1 MDRPM
6 ISSPILRDPTDVS
19 KSRIRFITFP
29 SCVSKT
35 LQLNQS
41 DRPGKNTSCRRTR
54 FPINVTKRQQ
64 GSSHCTVKTKR
75 TGEHKSN
82 FTSRAVNRRF
92 SHRAVIPHTPCA
104 DSPCQSWRI
113 SPPLLRLRDSATAR
127 ALLVRTVMSLVASS
141 PRQAQTTAV
150 SHEPPS
156 KDMHVVIL
164 MSSASW

>member
-19 KSRIRFITFP
+19 KSRIRFITSP
-29 SCVSKT
+29 SRIIKI
-35 LQLNQS
+35 LQPTHS
-41 DRPGKNTSCRRTR
+41 DQPGKDTSCRRTR
-54 FPINVTKRQQ
+54 FPIDITKRQQ
-64 GSSHCTVKTKR
+64 GPSHCTVKTKR

-82 FTSRAVNRRF
+82 FTSRAVNRCF
-92 SHRAVIPHTPCA
+92 SHKVVIPHTPCA
-104 DSPCQSWRI
+104 ETPCQSRR
-113 SPPLLRLRDSATAR
+113 SSAPLLRLSDSVTAR

-141 PRQAQTTAV
+141 PRQTQTTAV

-156 KDMHVVIL
+156 KDIHAVIL

>member
-19 KSRIRFITFP
+19 KSRIRFIIFP
-29 SCVSKT
+29 SCISKI

-54 FPINVTKRQQ
+54 FPIDVTKRQQ
-64 GSSHCTVKTKR
+64 GSSHCAVKTKR
-75 TGEHKSN
+75 TGEHKSI

-92 SHRAVIPHTPCA
+92 SHRAVIPRTSCA
-104 DSPCQSWRI
+104 NTPCQSWRS
-113 SPPLLRLRDSATAR
+113 SPPLLCLRDSATAR
-127 ALLVRTVMSLVASS
+127 ALLVRTAMSLVASS
-141 PRQAQTTAV
+141 PRQAQTAPF

-156 KDMHVVIL
+156 KDIHAVIL

>member
-19 KSRIRFITFP
+19 KSRIRFIIFP
-29 SCVSKT
+29 SCISKI

-41 DRPGKNTSCRRTR
+41 DRPGKDTSCRRNR
-54 FPINVTKRQQ
+54 FPIDVTKRQQ
-64 GSSHCTVKTKR
+64 GSSHCAVKTKR

-92 SHRAVIPHTPCA
+92 SHKVVIPHTPCA
-104 DSPCQSWRI
+104 ETPCQSWR
-113 SPPLLRLRDSATAR
+113 SSAPLLCLRDSITAR

-156 KDMHVVIL
+156 KDMHAVIL

>member
-29 SCVSKT
+29 SRIIKI

-41 DRPGKNTSCRRTR
+41 DRPGKDTSYRRTC
-54 FPINVTKRQQ
+54 FPIDITKRQQ
-64 GSSHCTVKTKR
+64 RSSHCTVKTKR
-75 TGEHKSN
+75 TGEYKSN

-92 SHRAVIPHTPCA
+92 SHRAVIPRTSCA
-104 DSPCQSWRI
+104 EPPRQSRR
-113 SPPLLRLRDSATAR
+113 SSAPLLCLRDSITAR
-127 ALLVRTVMSLVASS
+127 ALLVRTVMSLVTSS

-156 KDMHVVIL
+156 KDIHAVIL

>member
-19 KSRIRFITFP
+19 KSRIRFIIFP
-29 SCVSKT
+29 SCVSKI
-35 LQLNQS
+35 LQPNHS
-41 DRPGKNTSCRRTR
+41 DQPSKDTSHRQTC
-54 FPINVTKRQQ
+54 FPVDVTKRQQ
-64 GSSHCTVKTKR
+64 GSSHCAVKTKR

-92 SHRAVIPHTPCA
+92 SHKVVIPHTPCA
-104 DSPCQSWRI
+104 EPPCQSWR
-113 SPPLLRLRDSATAR
+113 SSAPLLCLRDSITAR

-156 KDMHVVIL
+156 KDMHAVIL

>member
-19 KSRIRFITFP
+19 KSRIRFIISP
-29 SCVSKT
+29 SCVSKI
-35 LQLNQS
+35 LQPNHS
-41 DRPGKNTSCRRTR
+41 DRPSKDTSYRQTR
-54 FPINVTKRQQ
+54 FPVDITKRQR
-64 GSSHCTVKTKR
+64 GSSHCTLKTKC
-75 TGEHKSN
+75 TGEHKSD
-82 FTSRAVNRRF
+82 FTSRAANRRC
-92 SHRAVIPHTPCA
+92 SHKAVIPHTPCA
-104 DSPCQSWRI
+104 ETPCQSRR
-113 SPPLLRLRDSATAR
+113 SSTPLLRPRASVTAR

-156 KDMHVVIL
+156 KDMHAVIL

>member
-19 KSRIRFITFP
+19 KSRIRFIIFP
-29 SCVSKT
+29 SCVSKI

-41 DRPGKNTSCRRTR
+41 DRPGKDTSYRRTR
-54 FPINVTKRQQ
+54 FPIDITKRQQ
-64 GSSHCTVKTKR
+64 RSSHCTVKTKR

-82 FTSRAVNRRF
+82 FTSRAVYRRF
-92 SHRAVIPHTPCA
+92 SHKVVIPHTPCA
-104 DSPCQSWRI
+104 EPPCQSWRI
-113 SPPLLRLRDSATAR
+113 SPPLLCLRDSVTAR
-127 ALLVRTVMSLVASS
+127 ALLVRTVMSLVARRI
-141 PRQAQTTAV
+141 RQTQTAPF

-156 KDMHVVIL
+156 KDIHAVIL

>member
-29 SCVSKT
+29 SRTIKI

-41 DRPGKNTSCRRTR
+41 DRLGKNTSCRRTR
-54 FPINVTKRQQ
+54 FPINVTRRQQ

-75 TGEHKSN
+75 TGDYKSN

-92 SHRAVIPHTPCA
+92 SHRAVIPRTSCA
-104 DSPCQSWRI
+104 DTPCQSWRI

-127 ALLVRTVMSLVASS
+127 ALLVRTVMSLVTSS

-156 KDMHVVIL
+156 KDIHAVIL

>member
-29 SCVSKT
+29 SRIIKI

-41 DRPGKNTSCRRTR
+41 DRPGKDTSHRRTR
-54 FPINVTKRQQ
+54 FPIDITKRQQ
-64 GSSHCTVKTKR
+64 RSSHCTVKTKR
-75 TGEHKSN
+75 TGDYKSN

-92 SHRAVIPHTPCA
+92 SHRAVIPRTSCA
-104 DSPCQSWRI
+104 DTPCQSWRI
-113 SPPLLRLRDSATAR
+113 SPPLLRLRDSITAR
-127 ALLVRTVMSLVASS
+127 ALLVRTVMSLVTSS

-156 KDMHVVIL
+156 KDMHAVIL

>member
-29 SCVSKT
+29 SRIIKI

-41 DRPGKNTSCRRTR
+41 DRPGKDTSHRRTR
-54 FPINVTKRQQ
+54 FPIDITKRQQ
-64 GSSHCTVKTKR
+64 RSSHCTVKTKR
-75 TGEHKSN
+75 TGDYKSN

-92 SHRAVIPHTPCA
+92 SHRAVIPRTSCA
-104 DSPCQSWRI
+104 DTPCQSWRI
-113 SPPLLRLRDSATAR
+113 SPPLLCLRHSITAR

-156 KDMHVVIL
+156 KDMHAVIL

>member
-1 MDRPM
+1 MDRRM

-41 DRPGKNTSCRRTR
+41 DRPGKDTSCRRNR
-54 FPINVTKRQQ
+54 FPIDVTKRQQ
-64 GSSHCTVKTKR
+64 GSSHCAVKTKR

-92 SHRAVIPHTPCA
+92 SHRAVIPRTSCAETPG
-104 DSPCQSWRI
+104 QSRRS
-113 SPPLLRLRDSATAR
+113 SPPLLRLRDSVTAR

-141 PRQAQTTAV
+141 ARQTQTAML

-156 KDMHVVIL
+156 KDMHAVIP

>member
-29 SCVSKT
+29 SRIIKI
-35 LQLNQS
+35 LQPTHS
-41 DRPGKNTSCRRTR
+41 DQPGKDTSCRRTR
-54 FPINVTKRQQ
+54 FPIDITKRQQ
-64 GSSHCTVKTKR
+64 GPSHCTVKTKR
-75 TGEHKSN
+75 AGEHKSN

-92 SHRAVIPHTPCA
+92 AHRAVIPRRSCA
-104 DSPCQSWRI
+104 DTPSQSWRI
-113 SPPLLRLRDSATAR
+113 SPPLLRLRDSITAR

-156 KDMHVVIL
+156 KDMHAVIL

>member
-29 SCVSKT
+29 SCVSKI

-41 DRPGKNTSCRRTR
+41 DRPGKDTSHRRTR
-54 FPINVTKRQQ
+54 FPIDITKRQQ
-64 GSSHCTVKTKR
+64 RSSHCTVKTKR
-75 TGEHKSN
+75 TGDYKSN

-92 SHRAVIPHTPCA
+92 SHRAVIPRTSCA
-104 DSPCQSWRI
+104 DTPCQSWRI
-113 SPPLLRLRDSATAR
+113 SPPLLCLRDSITAR

-156 KDMHVVIL
+156 KDIHAVIL

>member
-29 SCVSKT
+29 SRIIKI

-41 DRPGKNTSCRRTR
+41 DRPGKDTSHRRTR
-54 FPINVTKRQQ
+54 FPIDTTKRQQ
-64 GSSHCTVKTKR
+64 RSSHCTVKTKR
-75 TGEHKSN
+75 TGDYKSN

-92 SHRAVIPHTPCA
+92 SHRAVIPRTSCA
-104 DSPCQSWRI
+104 DTPCQSWRI
-113 SPPLLRLRDSATAR
+113 SPPLLCLRDSITAR

-156 KDMHVVIL
+156 KDMHAVIL

>member
-29 SCVSKT
+29 SRIIKI

-41 DRPGKNTSCRRTR
+41 DRPGKDTSHRRTR
-54 FPINVTKRQQ
+54 FPIDVTKRQQ
-64 GSSHCTVKTKR
+64 RSSHCTVKTKR
-75 TGEHKSN
+75 TGDYKSN

-92 SHRAVIPHTPCA
+92 SHRAVTPRTSCA
-104 DSPCQSWRI
+104 DTPCQSWRI
-113 SPPLLRLRDSATAR
+113 SPPLLCLRDSITAR

-156 KDMHVVIL
+156 KDMHAVIL

>member
-29 SCVSKT
+29 SRIIKI
-35 LQLNQS
+35 LQPNQS
-41 DRPGKNTSCRRTR
+41 DRLGKNTSCQRTR
-54 FPINVTKRQQ
+54 FPIDITKRQQ

-82 FTSRAVNRRF
+82 FTSRTVNRRF
-92 SHRAVIPHTPCA
+92 SHKAVILHTPCA
-104 DSPCQSWRI
+104 DTPCQSWRS
-113 SPPLLRLRDSATAR
+113 SPPLLRLRDSITAR
-127 ALLVRTVMSLVASS
+127 ALLVRTVMSLVARRI
-141 PRQAQTTAV
+141 RQAQTAAL

-156 KDMHVVIL
+156 KDMHAVIL
-164 MSSASW
+164 MSSTSW

>member
-29 SCVSKT
+29 SRIIKI
-35 LQLNQS
+35 LQPTHS
-41 DRPGKNTSCRRTR
+41 DQPGKDTSCRRTR
-54 FPINVTKRQQ
+54 FPIDITKRQQ
-64 GSSHCTVKTKR
+64 GPSHCTVKTKC

-82 FTSRAVNRRF
+82 FTIRAVNRRF
-92 SHRAVIPHTPCA
+92 SHRAVIPRTSCA
-104 DSPCQSWRI
+104 ETPCQSRR
-113 SPPLLRLRDSATAR
+113 SSAPLLRLRDSITAR

-150 SHEPPS
+150 SHEPRS
-156 KDMHVVIL
+156 KDMHAVIL

>member
-29 SCVSKT
+29 SRIIKI
-35 LQLNQS
+35 LQRNQS
-41 DRPGKNTSCRRTR
+41 DRPGKDTSHRRTR
-54 FPINVTKRQQ
+54 FPIDITKRQQ
-64 GSSHCTVKTKR
+64 RSSHCTVKTKR
-75 TGEHKSN
+75 TGDYKSN

-92 SHRAVIPHTPCA
+92 SHRAVIPRTSCA
-104 DSPCQSWRI
+104 DTPCQSWRI
-113 SPPLLRLRDSATAR
+113 SPPLLCLRDSITAR

-156 KDMHVVIL
+156 KDMHAVIL

>member
-41 DRPGKNTSCRRTR
+41 DRPGKDTSCRRNR
-54 FPINVTKRQQ
+54 FPIDVTKRQQ
-64 GSSHCTVKTKR
+64 GSSHCAVKTKR

-82 FTSRAVNRRF
+82 FTSRAANRRC
-92 SHRAVIPHTPCA
+92 SHKAVIPHTPCA
-104 DSPCQSWRI
+104 ETPCQSRR
-113 SPPLLRLRDSATAR
+113 SSTPLLRPRASVTAR
-127 ALLVRTVMSLVASS
+127 ELLVRTVMSLVASS

-156 KDMHVVIL
+156 KDMHAVIL

>member
-1 MDRPM
+1 MDRRM

-29 SCVSKT
+29 SCISKI
-35 LQLNQS
+35 LQLDQS
-41 DRPGKNTSCRRTR
+41 DRPDKDTAYRRLFFLTD
-54 FPINVTKRQQ
+54 ITERQQ
-64 GSSHCTVKTKR
+64 ESPHCTLKTKR
-75 TGEHKSN
+75 TGEHKSI

-92 SHRAVIPHTPCA
+92 SHRAVIPRTSCAETPG
-104 DSPCQSWRI
+104 QSRRS
-113 SPPLLRLRDSATAR
+113 SPPLLRLRDSVTAR

-141 PRQAQTTAV
+141 ARQTQTAML

-156 KDMHVVIL
+156 KDMHAVIP

>member
-29 SCVSKT
+29 SRIIKI

-41 DRPGKNTSCRRTR
+41 DRPGKDTSHRRTR
-54 FPINVTKRQQ
+54 FPIDITKRQQ
-64 GSSHCTVKTKR
+64 RSSHCTVKTKR
-75 TGEHKSN
+75 TGDYKSN

-92 SHRAVIPHTPCA
+92 SHRAVIPRTSCA
-104 DSPCQSWRI
+104 DTPCQSWRI
-113 SPPLLRLRDSATAR
+113 SPPLLCLRDSITAR

-156 KDMHVVIL
+156 KDIHAVIL